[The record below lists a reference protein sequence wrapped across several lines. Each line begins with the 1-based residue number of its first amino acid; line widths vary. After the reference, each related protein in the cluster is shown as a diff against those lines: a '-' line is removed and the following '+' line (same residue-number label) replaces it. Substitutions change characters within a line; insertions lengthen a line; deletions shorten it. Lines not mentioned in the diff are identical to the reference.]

1 MLALRIL
8 AIVFPVF
15 AIIGLGWWYGRAKR
29 PDLGAVNQISMDVL
43 VPALV
48 FAALASKDFDFAR
61 YAPLAAGGALV
72 ILGSGLLAWPVA
84 RLLKIDARTF
94 VPPMMFNNSGNMG
107 IPLIVLA
114 FGEAALGAAIILF
127 LVEMVLHFSLGPCLL
142 AHRMRLL
149 QLLKTPVMM
158 ATVLGVAVSLS
169 GSALPAP
176 FYTAIR
182 MLGDASI
189 PMLLFALGVRLN
201 QVSFKDWHIGA
212 WSGIVSPATGIL
224 MVLLVTPF
232 LDLDPMQQ
240 AILLVFGALPPAV
253 LNYLM
258 AEQYRQE
265 PERVASIVLLGNL
278 AALAVMPVVLAF
290 ALESAE
296 R

>member
-1 MLALRIL
+1 MLGLRIL

-15 AIIGLGWWYGRAKR
+15 AIIGIGWWYGRVKR
-29 PDLGAVNQISMDVL
+29 PDLGVTNQISMDVL

-48 FAALASKDFDFAR
+48 FAALASKAFDFTH
-61 YAPLAAGGALV
+61 YGPLAAGGALV

-84 RLLKIDARTF
+84 RFLKIDARTF

-114 FGEAALGAAIILF
+114 FGEAAVGAAVILF
-127 LVEMVLHFSLGPCLL
+127 LVEMVLHFSLGPYLL

-149 QLLKTPVMM
+149 QPLKTPVMA
-158 ATVLGVAVSLS
+158 ATVLGVAVSLTHT
-169 GSALPAP
+169 ALPDP
-176 FYTAIR
+176 LHTAIR

-201 QVSFKDWHIGA
+201 QVSFRDWRIGLA
-212 WSGIVSPATGIL
+212 SGIVAPATGL
-224 MVLLVTPF
+224 VMVLLVSPF

-240 AILLVFGALPPAV
+240 SILLVFGALPPAV

-278 AALAVMPVVLAF
+278 AALAVMPAVLAF
-290 ALESAE
+290 ALP
-296 R
+296 

>member
-8 AIVFPVF
+8 SIVFPVF
-15 AIIGLGWWYGRAKR
+15 AIIGIGYLYGRVKR
-29 PDLGAVNQISMDVL
+29 PDIGVTNQISMDVL

-48 FAALASKDFDFAR
+48 FAALASKSFDFTH
-61 YAPLAAGGALV
+61 YWQLALGGAVV

-84 RLLKIDARTF
+84 RLLKVEVKTF

-114 FGEAALGAAIILF
+114 FGDAALPAAIILF
-127 LVEMVLHFSLGPCLL
+127 LVEMVLHFSMGPYML
-142 AHRMRLL
+142 AHRMGLL
-149 QLLKTPVMM
+149 QLLKTPVMA
-158 ATVLGVAVSLS
+158 ATVLGVAMSLS
-169 GSALPAP
+169 NTVLPDP
-176 FYTAIR
+176 LYTAIK
-182 MLGDASI
+182 MVGDASI
-189 PMLLFALGVRLN
+189 PLLLFALGVRLN

-212 WSGIVSPATGIL
+212 WSGIVSPVTGVI

-232 LDLDPMQQ
+232 LDLAPTQQ
-240 AILLVFGALPPAV
+240 SILLVFGALPPAV

-278 AALAVMPVVLAF
+278 SALAVMPFVLAF
-290 ALESAE
+290 ALS
-296 R
+296 

>member
-8 AIVFPVF
+8 SIVFPVF
-15 AIIGLGWWYGRAKR
+15 AIIGIGYLYGRIKR
-29 PDLGAVNQISMDVL
+29 PDIGVTNQISMDVL

-48 FAALASKDFDFAR
+48 FAALASKDFDFAH
-61 YAPLAAGGALV
+61 YSQLALGGALV

-84 RLLKIDARTF
+84 RVLKVDARTF

-114 FGEAALGAAIILF
+114 FGDAALGAAIILF
-127 LVEMVLHFSLGPCLL
+127 LVEMVLHFSMGPYLL
-142 AHRMRLL
+142 AHRMNLL
-149 QLLKTPVMM
+149 QLLKTPVMA
-158 ATVLGVAVSLS
+158 ATALGVAVSLS
-169 GSALPAP
+169 NTLLPDAL
-176 FYTAIR
+176 YTAIK

-212 WSGIVSPATGIL
+212 WSGVVAPLTGIL
-224 MVLLVTPF
+224 MVLALLPF
-232 LDLDPMQQ
+232 LDLDPVQQ
-240 AILLVFGALPPAV
+240 SILLVFGALPPAV

-265 PERVASIVLLGNL
+265 PEKVASIVLLGNL
-278 AALAVMPVVLAF
+278 AALIVMPLVLAF
-290 ALESAE
+290 ALD
-296 R
+296 

>member
-8 AIVFPVF
+8 SIVFPVF
-15 AIIGLGWWYGRAKR
+15 AIIGIGYWYGRVKR
-29 PDLGAVNQISMDVL
+29 PDIGVTNQISMDVL

-48 FAALASKDFDFAR
+48 FSALASKSFDFAH
-61 YAPLAAGGALV
+61 YWQLALGGVAV
-72 ILGSGLLAWPVA
+72 VLGSGLLAWPVA
-84 RLLKIDARTF
+84 RLLKVDVKTF
-94 VPPMMFNNSGNMG
+94 VLPMMFNNSGNMG

-114 FGEAALGAAIILF
+114 FGEQALGAAIILF
-127 LVEMVLHFSLGPCLL
+127 LVEMILHFSMGPYMLS
-142 AHRMRLL
+142 HRMHPL
-149 QLLKTPVMM
+149 QLLKTPVMA

-169 GSALPAP
+169 GTTLPQP
-176 FYTAIR
+176 LYTAIK
-182 MLGDASI
+182 MVGDASI

-212 WSGIVSPATGIL
+212 WSGIVSPATGII

-232 LDLDPMQQ
+232 LGLSPVQQ
-240 AILLVFGALPPAV
+240 SILLVFGALPPAV

-278 AALAVMPVVLAF
+278 ASLAVMPLVLVF
-290 ALESAE
+290 ALK
-296 R
+296 

>member
-8 AIVFPVF
+8 SIVFPVF
-15 AIIGLGWWYGRAKR
+15 AIIGIGYLYGRIKR
-29 PDLGAVNQISMDVL
+29 PDIGVTNQISMDVL

-48 FAALASKDFDFAR
+48 FAALASKDFDFAH
-61 YAPLAAGGALV
+61 YWQLALGGAGV

-84 RLLKIDARTF
+84 RLLKVDVKTF

-114 FGEAALGAAIILF
+114 FGDAALGAAIILF
-127 LVEMVLHFSLGPCLL
+127 LVEMVLHFSMGPYLL
-142 AHRMRLL
+142 AHRMNLL
-149 QLLKTPVMM
+149 QLLKTPVMA

-169 GSALPAP
+169 GTVLPDAL
-176 FYTAIR
+176 YTAIK

-212 WSGIVSPATGIL
+212 WSGVVAPLSGIV
-224 MVLLVTPF
+224 MVLMLMPF
-232 LDLDPMQQ
+232 LDLDPVQRS
-240 AILLVFGALPPAV
+240 ILLVFGALPPAV

-265 PERVASIVLLGNL
+265 PEKVASIVLLGNL
-278 AALAVMPVVLAF
+278 AALIVMPLVLVF
-290 ALESAE
+290 ALG
-296 R
+296 